1 MTINTRNKIII
12 SGLSLALLLLALYLI
27 SVILFFR
34 SVTTRIGDVFP
45 VTNFS
50 ALVVTLLAELVFAV
64 AAVTILYFSFR
75 KTTSAE
81 IFFFIIFIITMTF
94 DSLKA
99 GFALF
104 SVLNFSP
111 YYSVL
116 LTRTVYFGRFLGTL
130 AVLTA
135 GMFAHGSDYQRMEI
149 YLGVAFLLAFSLSA
163 AIPVDFTVTEFNLL
177 YAVGNARELGIVSVL
192 FLCFGVFNFVLY
204 AVQNASRDHALIAA
218 GLALT
223 VAGREMLFFMDGS
236 IALISAFLML
246 IGGVTLFSERTH
258 AVHLWS

>member
-12 SGLSLALLLLALYLI
+12 SGLSLSVLLLALYLI
-27 SVILFFR
+27 SVILTFR
-34 SVTTRIGDVFP
+34 AVRIGGEIFP
-45 VTNFS
+45 VANFS
-50 ALVVTLLAELVFAV
+50 ELIVTLLSELVFTI

-81 IFFFIIFIITMTF
+81 IFFFIIFIVTIAF

-111 YYSVL
+111 YYGVI
-116 LTRTVYFGRFLGTL
+116 LTRSVYFGRFLGTL
-130 AVLTA
+130 AVLAA
-135 GMFAHGSDYQRMEI
+135 GIFAHGAEYQRMEI

-163 AIPVDFTVTEFNLL
+163 AVPVDFTVTEFNLL
-177 YAVGNARELGIVSVL
+177 YAVGNSRELGIVSVL
-192 FLCFGVFNFVLY
+192 FLSFGVFNFVLF
-204 AVQNASRDHALIAA
+204 AIQNASRDHALIAG

-236 IALISAFLML
+236 IALITAFVML